1 MNKETAATQQNT
13 FEDITRQL
21 TVSQERNQEL
31 ELELKENLQRLE
43 TAHGQEEKLRQSNAD
58 LEKAVGEL
66 KCELMAKTVELQY
79 KDKKLEEIIQQWE
92 NSKNAAVIKQIE
104 VVGFPRFQSLTVQYN
119 ISNVSKGRN
128 RSSRSRCTEI

>member
-92 NSKNAAVIKQIE
+92 NSKNTAVIKQLE
-104 VVGFPRFQSLTVQYN
+104 VVGFPRF
-119 ISNVSKGRN
+119 
-128 RSSRSRCTEI
+128 